1 MKLNLIKIKAK
12 KALIVTSVC
21 VVVGSLLIS
30 LVLYLKYK
38 SLIDASLT
46 TANSVE
52 AGMSQTSF
60 MRAGSSLIYDDSNNL
75 ISKVTGN
82 DFKYDKLAE
91 VSKFVPDGYIS
102 VEDKS
107 FMYEGGI
114 NYFDSV
120 KAALLYI
127 ENNGTATVGGSTIT
141 QQLVKNVFL
150 TQSRTVSRKLPEILI
165 ARYVDKIFS
174 KQQILEFYVN
184 NCYFGEGC
192 YGIEG
197 AAQHYF
203 SKPASDLTLAESATL
218 CGVSNN
224 PTLFSPTKNPKNS
237 TARRNIVLNSM
248 LVQNKITQAQYNEAK
263 NEVLTLNIKKSVV
276 TPENYMTS
284 YAIDCVVREMMQQ
297 DAFKFQY
304 IFSSD
309 DVRKLYESQY
319 QEEYLKFDKQVRSGG
334 YQIYTSL
341 NTSKQTELQND
352 VDSNLASFTDVD
364 PKTNK
369 CKMQGAAVSIDNQTG
384 YVVAIVG
391 GRGTSDIF
399 NRAFLSFR
407 QPGSSIKPV
416 LDYAPAFDKGFH
428 PLSQINDS
436 YIENGPVNDTH
447 SYQGPVTIRYATEVS
462 INTVAFKVLENVN
475 PVVGLNYL
483 AKMQYAGI
491 YPEDNT
497 PIVAIGGFTS
507 GVTPVEQ
514 AGGYFALENNGYYE
528 QPSCVKQVKYI
539 NSQVIYTNP
548 RTGVQVYTPESAYM
562 MTDVLKGVISSDDGT
577 GAALKIPGQ
586 IVAGKTGSTDQ
597 SKDGWFCGYSKYYT
611 TAVWCG
617 YDIPEPISSLYGNSY
632 PGHIWLDYMTAIH
645 RDLPQLDFDKPAGI
659 VLKNIDDNGNM
670 VAYNSGQQDMFSQ
683 PLLDKLAEAA
693 KEESAQEAAVKQQQ
707 WDAAEP
713 AREAKEEVE
722 VVAYENASYT
732 DVDSLHTIDQIY
744 TAAVDD
750 VKNIDNLSKKQAFM
764 DRINAKYLALDSIR
778 NQLQHQLADQKAL
791 EAAKAEASA
800 ETDAEQAVSTLE
812 GLTAKSSAD
821 IVNLCMTDAQDK
833 VSKVTDATKQSEFN
847 QRISVMQVALGRN

>member
-1 MKLNLIKIKAK
+1 MYINKA
-12 KALIVTSVC
+12 
-21 VVVGSLLIS
+21 
-30 LVLYLKYK
+30 Y
-38 SLIDASLT
+38 
-46 TANSVE
+46 
-52 AGMSQTSF
+52 
-60 MRAGSSLIYDDSNNL
+60 
-75 ISKVTGN
+75 
-82 DFKYDKLAE
+82 
-91 VSKFVPDGYIS
+91 
-102 VEDKS
+102 
-107 FMYEGGI
+107 
-114 NYFDSV
+114 
-120 KAALLYI
+120 
-127 ENNGTATVGGSTIT
+127 
-141 QQLVKNVFL
+141 
-150 TQSRTVSRKLPEILI
+150 
-165 ARYVDKIFS
+165 S

-192 YGIEG
+192 YGIED

-263 NEVLTLNIKKSVV
+263 NEALTLNIKESVV

-297 DAFKFQY
+297 DAFKFQF
-304 IFSSD
+304 IFASD
-309 DVRKLYESQY
+309 DARKSYESQY

-369 CKMQGAAVSIDNQTG
+369 YKMQGAAVSIDNQTG
-384 YVVAIVG
+384 YIVAIVG

-447 SYQGPVTIRYATEVS
+447 SYQGSVTIRYATEVS

-483 AKMQYAGI
+483 AKMQYSGI

-497 PIVAIGGFTS
+497 PIAAIGGFTS

-514 AGGYFALENNGYYE
+514 AGGYFTLENHGYYE

-539 NSQVIYTNP
+539 NSQVIYANP

-577 GAALKIPGQ
+577 GAALKISGQ

-617 YDIPEPISSLYGNSY
+617 YDIPEPIPSLYGNSY

-670 VAYNSGQQDMFSQ
+670 VSYDSGLQDMFSQ
-683 PLLDKLAEAA
+683 PLLDK
-693 KEESAQEAAVKQQQ
+693 
-707 WDAAEP
+707 
-713 AREAKEEVE
+713 
-722 VVAYENASYT
+722 
-732 DVDSLHTIDQIY
+732 
-744 TAAVDD
+744 
-750 VKNIDNLSKKQAFM
+750 
-764 DRINAKYLALDSIR
+764 
-778 NQLQHQLADQKAL
+778 
-791 EAAKAEASA
+791 SA
-800 ETDAEQAVSTLE
+800 E
-812 GLTAKSSAD
+812 GHK
-821 IVNLCMTDAQDK
+821 K
-833 VSKVTDATKQSEFN
+833 
-847 QRISVMQVALGRN
+847 RP